1 VKIVEWPDQDRL
13 EGQMPLQFI
22 LPLIASLLLYQSGA
36 VSADS
41 RPKPYEDAEAYEVY
55 AVILPT
61 DWLWQV
67 QKAKSLV
74 IQRETKVYN
83 MCLRPD
89 AESEKIIGPAISEYV
104 RLNEKTWLLQ
114 QRLNIEKPYQFIAF
128 DDLKFVSEQGG
139 WEKFDEQY
147 PDSGGWIELSA
158 VGFNTDKKVAVVYMG
173 YHCGWMCGKGK
184 FHVLHKKDGKWAPL
198 EWNGETCLWV
208 Y

>member
-1 VKIVEWPDQDRL
+1 
-13 EGQMPLQFI
+13 MPLQSI
-22 LPLIASLLLYQSGA
+22 LLMIASLLLHQSGA
-36 VSADS
+36 VSTDS

-55 AVILPT
+55 AAILPT

-114 QRLNIEKPYQFIAF
+114 QRLNIEKPYQFIATG
-128 DDLKFVSEQGG
+128 DLKSIFDHGG
-139 WEKFDEQY
+139 WEEFGKQY
-147 PDSGGWIELSA
+147 PGSGGWIELSA
-158 VGFNTDKKVAVVYMG
+158 VGINADKTVAVVYAG
-173 YHCGWMCGKGK
+173 HHCGSLCGGGG
-184 FHVLHKKDGKWAPL
+184 FH
-198 EWNGETCLWV
+198 
-208 Y
+208 

>member
-1 VKIVEWPDQDRL
+1 
-13 EGQMPLQFI
+13 MPLQFI

-41 RPKPYEDAEAYEVY
+41 RSKLYEDAEAYEVY
-55 AVILPT
+55 AAILPT

-74 IQRETKVYN
+74 IQSETKVYK

-89 AESEKIIGPAISEYV
+89 GESEKIVGPAISEYV

-114 QRLNIEKPYQFIAF
+114 QRLNIEKQYEFIAS
-128 DDLKFVSEQGG
+128 DDLKSIFKQPGG
-139 WEKFDEQY
+139 WERFHTQY

-158 VGFNTDKKVAVVYMG
+158 VGFNADKTVAVVYAG
-173 YHCGWMCGKGK
+173 HHCGGLCGGGG
-184 FHVLHKKDGKWAPL
+184 FHILQKKDGKWAPL
-198 EWNGETCLWV
+198 KWNGKSCSWV
-208 Y
+208 S